1 MTGEAWGEDG
11 DGSSRTSP
19 RDEMKLRSHSNA
31 LEPLWHRTTSTQGSV
46 QRSTHPS
53 RSAQG
58 RPLKPLSL
66 GQDDPDPPVSGR
78 MGGYLPGLCTALAT
92 PRSCPTPRL
101 PAQTRCFLTW
111 FLMFIFNHVLFQCDR
126 LLYAFHHPTV
136 SAFGSGVL
144 SAPALG
150 LSRGEAATWGA
161 SPWS

>member
-78 MGGYLPGLCTALAT
+78 MGG
-92 PRSCPTPRL
+92 L
-101 PAQTRCFLTW
+101 PARPLHSFSYTPLVPHPEAPSTDQ
-111 FLMFIFNHVLFQCDR
+111 MFSYVVLNVHF
-126 LLYAFHHPTV
+126 
-136 SAFGSGVL
+136 
-144 SAPALG
+144 
-150 LSRGEAATWGA
+150 
-161 SPWS
+161 